1 MVERLDYFDGETPLI
16 GWMAKPQGAARAAVL
31 VWPTIANVT
40 PAIVARAERLAQAGY
55 IALIGDFY
63 GQHVESFEASRP
75 LAEALRA
82 DVGVYRARL
91 AAGLSALRGVAGDL
105 PVATIGFCMGGQA
118 ALELARDGADVAA
131 AVSFHGLLTTAKPA
145 QAGAVT
151 ARVLVLH
158 GDKDP
163 LAPRG
168 DVLAFWDE
176 MDGAGANWHFH
187 AYAGVR
193 HGFTDPGSDARG
205 MAALGYDA
213 SADRQSW
220 AAMLAL
226 FDELF

>member
-40 PAIVARAERLAQAGY
+40 PAIVARAERLADAGY

-63 GQHVESFEASRP
+63 GQHVENFEASRP

-82 DVGVYRARL
+82 DVDGYRARL
-91 AAGLSALRGVAGDL
+91 AAGLAALRGVAGDL

-118 ALELARDGADVAA
+118 ALELAREGADVVA

-151 ARVLVLH
+151 ARILVLH

-168 DVLAFWDE
+168 HVLAFWDE

-220 AAMLAL
+220 AAMLGL